1 MYHDVAVVMA
11 DLTAFS
17 SYVRDT
23 RDERVVRDCLT
34 AFYAKSRHQIIN
46 AGGMLY
52 QFLGDAVI
60 ALFGVPDRPGDY
72 LRDALECARG
82 LSQIGDSVSN
92 EWQRQIDRVQTASG
106 VHIGMA
112 IGDLQVMSLRP
123 FSRAYMGCIGD
134 SINMAA
140 RLMNAAG
147 PGEVVVSNMLYQRLD
162 GDGQAPF
169 TPMDAI
175 DAKNVGRIKA
185 WRTNL
190 CGAHAAR

>member
-1 MYHDVAVVMA
+1 
-11 DLTAFS
+11 
-17 SYVRDT
+17 
-23 RDERVVRDCLT
+23 
-34 AFYAKSRHQIIN
+34 
-46 AGGMLY
+46 
-52 QFLGDAVI
+52 
-60 ALFGVPDRPGDY
+60 
-72 LRDALECARG
+72 
-82 LSQIGDSVSN
+82 VSN

-162 GDGQAPF
+162 GERQAPF

-175 DAKNVGRIKA
+175 DAKNVGASRPGACTSPAPHVADAGPRAAHGPHARTAPITSAA
-185 WRTNL
+185 WFHNPK
-190 CGAHAAR
+190 HSAARSGDARPSSAHPARLVRTILFATAPLSFTLRAASGWP